1 MKPKIPSGARADP
14 ADSYLIKVN
23 NINNEP
29 YVNGF
34 KVNCRILLN
43 LFFVLNRTHVVLVIP
58 LLTLN
63 R

>member
-1 MKPKIPSGARADP
+1 MKPKIASRARADERE
-14 ADSYLIKVN
+14 LIKVN
-23 NINNEP
+23 NINNEH
-29 YVNGF
+29 YVNEF
-34 KVNCRILLN
+34 KVNSRILLN